1 MGSGILGSLL
11 GTRLKFIHFDS
22 ATAGLST
29 IVPGRLRPMFNVS
42 ISVIMMSAMCNLEVW
57 RVDQVRNCGV
67 TSTTVGGDGLK
78 EPGIHRELTHK
89 AV

>member
-1 MGSGILGSLL
+1 
-11 GTRLKFIHFDS
+11 
-22 ATAGLST
+22 
-29 IVPGRLRPMFNVS
+29 MFNVS